1 MPNACIYR
9 IQFWVMHDPLIGAQV
24 PGLVVRKSDVG
35 CMKFIHDLS
44 VYNAYFVLEIQS
56 TFCCFSD
63 RINCQTNALVLIYII
78 PSTKCNDSCICCL
91 NPQFDSRIPQRKR
104 SIIGIN
110 LIVYLSQSMHSLNS
124 FSFSPFCSDTIRVF
138 EIQSSNSTQI
148 LRILYCVACGSTPCT
163 NNDVQMEK
171 KKKK

>member
-1 MPNACIYR
+1 
-9 IQFWVMHDPLIGAQV
+9 
-24 PGLVVRKSDVG
+24 
-35 CMKFIHDLS
+35 MKFIHDLS

-138 EIQSSNSTQI
+138 NIAFNLSMFLCIVVYRYRSNPQIQ
-148 LRILYCVACGSTPCT
+148 
-163 NNDVQMEK
+163 
-171 KKKK
+171 